1 MGNGE
6 KKRNTNLPPSLFNV
20 NVSNKFELGWQ
31 TSEAQ
36 SLQECGKEAA
46 VALQGWTLLAEVCL
60 KFPYET
66 FSIVNK

>member
-31 TSEAQ
+31 TGEAQ

-60 KFPYET
+60 KFPHET